1 MTLLFNDKFNVIQR
15 IEIEDN
21 FDYNSQIINFFENYL
36 ESEISILHPEYLYQL
51 FINNKFENI
60 DELIINI
67 FKNYLKKIK
76 VNIKNLIKKDDFSIE
91 NGINKLLVNYIHK
104 ISYIYNIFKIDKDQY
119 YNLFHNIIISDQIF
133 IIFIESEISSLI
145 KEYNSK
151 DIEALIKNIKLININ
166 NESNYIWFLKL
177 IGIIMRNNIPEIKEN
192 IIMKQSYEI
201 KVITNYIL
209 HLKKFFN
216 FIKETEYIIEPLNEI
231 YIEKICNLLV
241 DENNFDE
248 FYYLIDNKWK
258 QINSILSSENLIKVI
273 KSEISLKINKY
284 IKKIKGDYKEIYKV
298 LKIIITL
305 NEYNLIESQIFLLF
319 NSPKIYDNLLPFI
332 NNNINDIRLVSKL
345 IMSLTNL
352 KEKDLFI
359 KQYHHE
365 LIKRLL
371 SNKTIIINENIL
383 LFLMIK
389 YFGEKECKKLLK
401 CIEDYDNTI
410 KELYIY
416 CKNNED
422 IKMNQK
428 MITTSY
434 DSWNIDFN
442 NGYISS
448 HLFDVTDNRNKL
460 LKYMDEYSKY
470 YKSEINNKKKLVWLV
485 HFGEIEIQYLTYEIK
500 LFPIQLLILELVET
514 SDPLTIEKL
523 KNIYLFQNYQNEYLD
538 NIIKSLEIC
547 GILKN
552 INNKLQLSD
561 TVFETNLIQVYYN
574 CVNNLVRIDTNDI
587 QNELAHSRREI
598 ICTLIN
604 HLLKKGDKNYN
615 DLFKLIN
622 SEIKLFQLEE
632 NLLNNAL
639 EYMIN
644 QDYISKINDEYKKIY
659 Y

>member
-1 MTLLFNDKFNVIQR
+1 MTLLFNDKFNVIQK
-15 IEIEDN
+15 IEIEDD
-21 FDYNSQIINFFENYL
+21 FDYQSQIINFFENYL

-51 FINNKFENI
+51 FINNKFKNI

-67 FKNYLKKIK
+67 FKNHLKKIK

-91 NGINKLLVNYIHK
+91 NGINKLLINYIYK
-104 ISYIYNIFKIDKDQY
+104 INYTYNIFKIDKDKY
-119 YNLFHNIIISDQIF
+119 YNLFHNIILSDQIF
-133 IIFIESEISSLI
+133 IIFIENEIGSLI
-145 KEYNSK
+145 KQNNSIY
-151 DIEALIKNIKLININ
+151 IESLIKNIKLININ
-166 NESNYIWFLKL
+166 NECNYIWFLKL

-192 IIMKQSYEI
+192 IIMKKSYEI
-201 KVITNYIL
+201 KIITNYIL

-231 YIEKICNLLV
+231 YTEKICNLLV
-241 DENNFDE
+241 DENIFDE

-258 QINSILSSENLIKVI
+258 EINSILSSENLIKVI

-284 IKKIKGDYKEIYKV
+284 IKKIKDDYEDIFKII
-298 LKIIITL
+298 KIIITL

-319 NSPKIYDNLLPFI
+319 NIPKIYDNLLPFI
-332 NNNINDIRLVSKL
+332 NDNINNINLVSKL
-345 IMSLTNL
+345 IITLNNI

-371 SNKTIIINENIL
+371 SNRSNIANENIL
-383 LFLMIK
+383 LNLMIK

-401 CIEDYDNTI
+401 CIEDYNNSI
-410 KELYIY
+410 KELYNY
-416 CKNNED
+416 CNKNEFINF
-422 IKMNQK
+422 NQK
-428 MITTSY
+428 IITTSY

-448 HLFDVTDNRNKL
+448 HLFDITDNRNEL
-460 LKYMDEYSKY
+460 LKYMDNYSKY
-470 YKSEINNKKKLVWLV
+470 YKLEINNRKKLVWLV

-500 LFPIQLLILELVET
+500 LFPIQLLILETIEI
-514 SDPLTIEKL
+514 SDPLTIEQL

-552 INNKLQLSD
+552 INNKLYLCD
-561 TVFETNLIQVYYN
+561 IVFETNLIQVYYN
-574 CVNNLVRIDTNDI
+574 CINNLVMIETNDI
-587 QNELAHSRREI
+587 QTELGHSRREI

-604 HLLKKGDKNYN
+604 HLLKKGNKNFN
-615 DLFKLIN
+615 DLFKLISTN
-622 SEIKLFQLEE
+622 IKLFQLDEK
-632 NLLNNAL
+632 LLNNAL
-639 EYMIN
+639 DYMIN
-644 QDYISKINDEYKKIY
+644 QDYIYQVNNEYIKIY

>member
-1 MTLLFNDKFNVIQR
+1 MTLLFNDKFNVIQK
-15 IEIEDN
+15 IEIEED
-21 FDYNSQIINFFENYL
+21 FDYRSQIINFFENYL

-67 FKNYLKKIK
+67 FKNHLKKIK
-76 VNIKNLIKKDDFSIE
+76 VNIKNLIKKDDYSIE

-119 YNLFHNIIISDQIF
+119 YNLFHNIILSDQIF
-133 IIFIESEISSLI
+133 ILFIENEIASLT
-145 KEYNSK
+145 KQNNSK
-151 DIEALIKNIKLININ
+151 DIELLIKNIKSININ
-166 NESNYIWFLKL
+166 NDSNYIWFLKL
-177 IGIIMRNNIPEIKEN
+177 IGIIMRNNLPEIKEN

-201 KVITNYIL
+201 KVIINYIL

-248 FYYLIDNKWK
+248 FYYLIDNKWN
-258 QINSILSSENLIKVI
+258 QVNSILSSDNLTKVI

-284 IKKIKGDYKEIYKV
+284 IKKIKGDYNEIYKV

-305 NEYNLIESQIFLLF
+305 NEYNLIEPQIFLLF
-319 NSPKIYDNLLPFI
+319 NNPKIYDNLLPFI
-332 NNNINDIRLVSKL
+332 NNNINDIKLISKL
-345 IMSLTNL
+345 MLTLNHL

-371 SNKTIIINENIL
+371 SNKSNSVNENIL
-383 LFLMIK
+383 IVLLVKF
-389 YFGEKECKKLLK
+389 FGEKECKKLLK
-401 CIEDYDNTI
+401 CIEDYDNSI
-410 KELYIY
+410 KALSNYY
-416 CKNNED
+416 KNDEIRIID
-422 IKMNQK
+422 QK

-448 HLFDVTDNRNKL
+448 HLFDVTDDRNKL
-460 LKYMDEYSKY
+460 LKYMNDYSKY
-470 YKSEINNKKKLVWLV
+470 YKSEINNRKKLVWLV
-485 HFGEIEIQYLTYEIK
+485 HFGEIEIQYLKYEIK
-500 LFPIQLLILELVET
+500 LFPIQLLMLEVIET
-514 SDPLTIEKL
+514 HDPLTIEQL
-523 KNIYLFQNYQNEYLD
+523 KNTYLFQNYQNEYLD

-547 GILKN
+547 GLLKN

-561 TVFETNLIQVYYN
+561 TIFETNLIQVYYS
-574 CVNNLVRIDTNDI
+574 CVNNLIRTDTKNF

-615 DLFKLIN
+615 DLFKLI
-622 SEIKLFQLEE
+622 SSDIKLFQVDE
-632 NLLNNAL
+632 NLLNIAL